1 MAVSTVR
8 SRPDA
13 IGDARKALRALGLRG
28 TAARL
33 AVFQHMLSAGGPQ
46 SHSDVSSALRSRGF
60 DSATIY
66 RNLIDLTKARVLER
80 VDLGDHVWRFEK
92 TRSANRKPKTHPHF
106 VCDDCGSVA
115 CLDDGDVQISR
126 VRSTRRVAEISA
138 ITVKGRCS
146 SC

>member
-1 MAVSTVR
+1 MAVSTVK
-8 SRPDA
+8 SQPDA
-13 IGDARKALRALGLRG
+13 FSDARKALKALGLRG

-33 AVFQHMLSAGGPQ
+33 AVFQHMLFARGPQ
-46 SHSDVSSALRSRGF
+46 SHADVSVALRPRGF

-66 RNLIDLTKARVLER
+66 RNLIELTKARILER

-92 TRSANRKPKTHPHF
+92 TRNVNRKPKTHPHF

-126 VRSTRRVAEISA
+126 VRSTRGVAEISA
-138 ITVKGRCS
+138 VTVKGRCS